1 MKDVPVQR
9 AHLQKN
15 IRFPTFPTF
24 VPSLS
29 WQMIDVLVLKRRNKH
44 VSAPSARSSRA
55 AARCPAE
62 TQTDT
67 CSPLPAR
74 RDRPAPPAQ
83 PCTKRISFL
92 ECSPCLSRA
101 CLGRIIIYFIKPKRR
116 RRIKGLKR
124 RRFVRTLRRWLRT
137 QPHHS
142 R

>member
-15 IRFPTFPTF
+15 VQFPTFPTF
-24 VPSLS
+24 VRSLS
-29 WQMIDVLVLKRRNKH
+29 WQVIDVLVLKQRNKH

-55 AARCPAE
+55 AARCPAG

-92 ECSPCLSRA
+92 EFSLYLSRA
-101 CLGRIIIYFIKPKRR
+101 CLGKNDH
-116 RRIKGLKR
+116 LK
-124 RRFVRTLRRWLRT
+124 
-137 QPHHS
+137 
-142 R
+142 